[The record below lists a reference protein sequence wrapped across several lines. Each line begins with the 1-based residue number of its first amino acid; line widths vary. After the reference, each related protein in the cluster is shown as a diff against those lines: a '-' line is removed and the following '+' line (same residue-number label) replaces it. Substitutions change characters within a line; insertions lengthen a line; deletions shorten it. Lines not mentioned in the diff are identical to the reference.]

1 MNFHITAFYQHSI
14 EWCLN
19 IFISILLWTTPHL
32 LFSTVVLFYV
42 PILPCL
48 WLCLPF
54 QTQTQP
60 RTVEPGKECATTGS
74 SGVPPSL
81 PPSPPS
87 TLISIPC
94 TPLAKQGSCSLGWC
108 SLGSQPDPHHIP
120 TLCQDALLGGKEK
133 ASPAGCRR
141 GKQLR
146 GGFLSSSSRDLWN
159 ALNWFSKY
167 SVSHWSSKHIY
178 MLPAL
183 CTLNFIADKKF

>member
-1 MNFHITAFYQHSI
+1 MMLKYFYFNITLDHSTPFIFHSCPFLCSNPA
-14 EWCLN
+14 
-19 IFISILLWTTPHL
+19 LLMALPPFSNTNTTTN
-32 LFSTVVLFYV
+32 S
-42 PILPCL
+42 
-48 WLCLPF
+48 
-54 QTQTQP
+54 
-60 RTVEPGKECATTGS
+60 RTWQGTCYHWKLRC
-74 SGVPPSL
+74 PSL

-94 TPLAKQGSCSLGWC
+94 TPSAKQGSCSLGWC

-183 CTLNFIADKKF
+183 CTLNFIGDKKF